1 MGKAIKKEARI
12 RTYTMLQNFFSGNP
26 KIDIAAYCDEFGK
39 CIFYDVPYELC
50 YEPRFNE
57 TIINITFTWDKAKKC
72 EIVSGVDFT
81 DELPKTPFTTMYTS
95 FFKGGKGFQSPVF
108 FDTGGGYRHMIR
120 LIMYVHDDSDTH
132 AVCIRNMLEEYKQ
145 NGG

>member
-1 MGKAIKKEARI
+1 MGKAIKKETRI
-12 RTYTMLQNFFSGNP
+12 RTYTMLQKFFSGDP
-26 KIDIAAYCDEFGK
+26 KIDIAAYCSEFGE
-39 CIFYDVPYELC
+39 CIFYDVPYELN
-50 YEPRFNE
+50 YEPCFNG
-57 TIINITFTWDKAKKC
+57 TIVNITFCWGESKKC

-95 FFKGGKGFQSPVF
+95 FLKYGKDFQSPVA
-108 FDTGGGYRHMIR
+108 FDTRGGYRHMIR

>member
-1 MGKAIKKEARI
+1 MGKAIKKETRI
-12 RTYTMLQNFFSGNP
+12 RTYTMLQNFFSVNP

-39 CIFYDVPYELC
+39 CIFYDVPYELNC
-50 YEPRFNE
+50 EPRFSE
-57 TIINITFTWDKAKKC
+57 TIVNITFCWGESKKY

-81 DELPKTPFTTMYTS
+81 DELPKTPFTTMYVS
-95 FFKGGKGFQSPVF
+95 FHKSGKDFRSPVL

-120 LIMYVHDDSDTH
+120 LAMYVHDESVDH
-132 AVCIRNMLEEYKQ
+132 ATYMRNMLEEYKQ